1 MAEEDGET
9 RRPGEAM
16 SREEVHVPYVAEIAR
31 EDAPLRSSRSY
42 LWYLPLTAIVMI
54 DIVLW
59 RLAYIAPSP
68 GRWIAFVFA
77 LAFVVPAFPV
87 AARCPVEG

>member
-1 MAEEDGET
+1 MAKEDGET
-9 RRPGEAM
+9 RRLGNVM
-16 SREEVHVPYVAEIAR
+16 SREGARAPYVAEIER
-31 EDAPLRSSRSY
+31 EDVPFRSSRSY
-42 LWYLPLTAIVMI
+42 LWYLPLTAIVLI

-68 GRWIAFVFA
+68 GRWIALVFA
-77 LAFVVPAFPV
+77 LALVVPAFPV

>member
-1 MAEEDGET
+1 MAKEDGET
-9 RRPGEAM
+9 RRLGDAT
-16 SREEVHVPYVAEIAR
+16 SREGVHVPYVAEMER
-31 EDAPLRSSRSY
+31 EDAPVRSPRSY

-68 GRWIAFVFA
+68 GRWIAVVFA
-77 LAFVVPAFPV
+77 TAMVVPAFPV

>member
-1 MAEEDGET
+1 MANEDGDT
-9 RRPGEAM
+9 HYLGNAM
-16 SREEVHVPYVAEIAR
+16 SREGAHAPYVAEMEP
-31 EDAPLRSSRSY
+31 EDVPFRSSRGY
-42 LWYLPLTAIVMI
+42 LWYLPLTAIVMT

-68 GRWIAFVFA
+68 GRWIALVFA
-77 LAFVVPAFPV
+77 LALVVPAFPV